1 MIYIVFF
8 VLSCLYL
15 HSQRLS
21 HRRVIMGRVAYRNN
35 RTSTFA
41 MIMVVVA
48 FSLLAGLRD
57 ISIGSDTINYPH
69 MAYEYAEGE
78 TDYAYYL
85 ELLAF
90 YVYMNEVGYGTLVY
104 ICAHLFPH
112 FNAMLFVSALIINGG
127 YMYFLNYHSKKYNL
141 SIWLPWLFFCCMM
154 FPNTMNLAKQS
165 MAISLGLIAYVKW
178 DQGFNKTAI
187 LFWVLA
193 MTCHF
198 TSITMLVYVFERII
212 KKKWLR
218 YSFIGILLLTVLGNH
233 FFITKVLTTIPLL
246 GRFAVYLENDDGN
259 VAMFDLLYSL
269 LIYSVLYLFCKPRK
283 RYKRFIPQYN
293 SLMYLM
299 ALYILFLL
307 FNGISAQAGRMG
319 MYIMPMMFVY
329 VPLFIQQSKVCRRY
343 KPILAFSLIFYW
355 FFLVVH
361 QGATET
367 YPYVPFWEQ

>member
-1 MIYIVFF
+1 MIYILFF
-8 VLSCLYL
+8 VLSCIYLYT
-15 HSQRLS
+15 QRLS
-21 HRRVIMGRVAYRNN
+21 HLRVTDGGFSYPNN

-41 MIMVVVA
+41 IIFVVIA
-48 FSLLAGLRD
+48 FSALAGLRD
-57 ISIGSDTINYPH
+57 VSIGSDTKNYPI
-69 MAYEYAEGE
+69 MAYQYAEGE
-78 TDYAYYL
+78 PDYSYYL

-90 YVYMNEVGYGTLVY
+90 YVFMKEVGYGTLVY

-112 FNAMLFVSALIINGG
+112 FNFMLFISALIINGG
-127 YMYFLNYHSKKYNL
+127 YMYFLHYHSKKYNIP
-141 SIWLPWLFFCCMM
+141 IWLPWLFYCCMM

-165 MAISLGLIAYVKW
+165 IAISLGLIAYVKW
-178 DQGFNKTAI
+178 DQGFNKSALI
-187 LFWVLA
+187 LLSIATTF
-193 MTCHF
+193 HF
-198 TSITMLVYVFERII
+198 TSITMLVYVFERLI

-218 YSFIGILLLTVLGNH
+218 YGFVLILLLTVLGNH
-233 FFITKVLTTIPLL
+233 FFITQVLTTIPIL
-246 GRFAVYLENDDGN
+246 GRFTVYLENEDGN

-269 LIYSVLYLFCKPRK
+269 LLYSILFLYCKP
-283 RYKRFIPQYN
+283 KRFKNRYASQYK

-329 VPLFIQQSKVCRRY
+329 VPLFFQQSKKCRPY

-355 FFLVVH
+355 FFLVIH

-367 YPYVPFWEQ
+367 YPYMPFWE